1 MTLHQLFA
9 TIVQLALVFASG
21 SDDHHDHGHGN
32 STSSTFEW
40 GGIFKT
46 PEDNYLW
53 TAQKTVQPD
62 GHVKYADPKMKMV
75 VLKVTSATDA
85 ALDAAK
91 EEATHGFG
99 KTCKEVEAGESIAPA
114 EDACF
119 ELHFKESWWQ
129 TLFNIDAAG
138 SDYLAIFAEH
148 FPTEFENT
156 AHYLK
161 DDHGHDVEPVHT
173 TAEEHEESTASTA
186 DDPKP
191 WGAAMGAAI
200 CVNLVTLSGVVFAV
214 PIFRKIAKTHAVQ
227 FEAIM
232 SGFAAGA
239 LLACAF
245 FLLLFE
251 STHLITTGYTKEV
264 DTIWRWGS
272 MILAGFLLPALIQ
285 LVSHEVGVLIGRGKS
300 DGEKPAEVVDAEK
313 PAEGVDAADV
323 GIKLETSAG
332 SMSVRSRLIGG
343 VLIGDFFHNLC
354 DGIFIGLAF
363 TGCGDNFGWTVAL
376 GTVIHEV
383 SQELADYA
391 ILTGSVAKLSPVFA
405 LACNFISGLSVI
417 LGAIIALSSE
427 VSDESNGLLLA
438 FGGGVYLHLAA
449 TECMPRIYNH
459 ELSRRV
465 RAISLLM
472 FVIGAI
478 AIGLILLDH
487 EHCVPPN
494 PDGTAADPHAGH
506 NHR

>member
-1 MTLHQLFA
+1 MTARWLFA

-21 SDDHHDHGHGN
+21 SEDHHDHGHAS
-32 STSSTFEW
+32 STPSTFEW

-53 TAQKTVQPD
+53 TAQKTVQKD

-75 VLKVTSATDA
+75 VLKVASATDA

-91 EEATHGFG
+91 EEAAHGFQ
-99 KTCKEVEAGESIAPA
+99 TNCTEVEAGESITPK

-138 SDYLAIFAEH
+138 ADYLAIFAEH

-161 DDHGHDVEPVHT
+161 DDHGHDVEPVHS
-173 TAEEHEESTASTA
+173 TAEEHKGTEASKA
-186 DDPKP
+186 DDDPKP
-191 WGAAMGAAI
+191 WGAAIGAAI
-200 CVNLVTLSGVVFAV
+200 CVNIVTLSGVVFAV

-251 STHLITTGYTKEV
+251 STHLIATGYTSEV

-272 MILAGFLLPALIQ
+272 MILAGFLLPAVIQ
-285 LVSHEVGVLIGRGKS
+285 LVSHEVGVLIGRDKKCEECIQP
-300 DGEKPAEVVDAEK
+300 DGENPAGV
-313 PAEGVDAADV
+313 VDAADV
-323 GIKLETSAG
+323 EVKVETSAAG
-332 SMSVRSRLIGG
+332 EMAVRSRLIGG

-383 SQELADYA
+383 SQELADYV
-391 ILTGSVAKLSPVFA
+391 ILTGCVAKLRPVIA
-405 LACNFISGLSVI
+405 LVCNFISGLSVI
-417 LGAIIALSSE
+417 LGVVIALSSE
-427 VSDESNGLLLA
+427 VGNESNGLLLA

-449 TECMPRIYNH
+449 TECMPRLYNS

-472 FVIGAI
+472 FVVGAV

-506 NHR
+506 GH